1 MGALDALKLT
11 TNFVSM
17 SGNNS
22 KHQAHPNLA
31 PPEHRRTPWPLALV
45 AGLFVIAAF
54 FTWYGTWFGRAL
66 SDEDMAQYLADDQKP
81 RKVQH
86 ALSQVAEQIA
96 QKDPQVRR
104 WYPQVVKLATSPA
117 PEIRQ
122 MAAWVMGQDN
132 TSEEFHAALV
142 GLLGDREVVVRRNAA
157 IQLVRFKDAR
167 GLPEIRATFKPH
179 EVAAAVAGRVDNALA
194 DGTPVH
200 YGTLLAKIEKNAQ
213 EREEVRAPLP
223 GTVTRVRAAEG
234 AQVNAGDTLF
244 AIASDSEFVWEA
256 LRALYFIGEEQDL
269 AEVER
274 YAAGVKGMPGRIKE
288 QAAQTA
294 QAIRGRSQ
302 NSAP

>member
-1 MGALDALKLT
+1 
-11 TNFVSM
+11 M

-22 KHQAHPNLA
+22 NHKS
-31 PPEHRRTPWPLALV
+31 PPQPTPTERRQTAWPLALV

-66 SDEDMAQYLADDQKP
+66 SDEDMAAYLADGQKP

-104 WYPQVVKLATSPA
+104 WYPQVVKLAASPVV
-117 PEIRQ
+117 EVRQ

-142 GLLGDREVVVRRNAA
+142 SLLGDPEVVVRRNAA
-157 IQLVRFKDAR
+157 VQLVRFKDAR
-167 GLPEIRATFKPH
+167 GLPELRAIFKGH
-179 EVAAAVAGRVDNALA
+179 NVAATTAGRVDNALS
-194 DGTPVH
+194 DGTAVH
-200 YGTLLAKIEKNAQ
+200 YGTLLAKIEKSGG
-213 EREEVRAPLP
+213 EREEVRSPLP
-223 GTVTRVRAAEG
+223 GKVTRVRAAEG

-244 AIASDSEFVWEA
+244 SIASDSEFVWEG
-256 LRALYFIGEEQDL
+256 LRALYFVGEQEDL

-274 YAAGVKGMPGRIKE
+274 YAQGAGGMPVRIKE

-302 NSAP
+302 NSAPPANAQ